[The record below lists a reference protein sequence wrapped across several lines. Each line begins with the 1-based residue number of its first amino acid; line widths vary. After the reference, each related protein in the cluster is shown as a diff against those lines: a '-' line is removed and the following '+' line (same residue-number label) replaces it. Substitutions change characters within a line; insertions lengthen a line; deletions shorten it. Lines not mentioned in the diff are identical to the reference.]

1 MVQLP
6 LVPARRWLAGAST
19 PGCLWGSAWG
29 HRQQNSKEKAWVPMV
44 GCQAVQK
51 GQCRVSVRGIL
62 PPDKVKCRVSQLPQA
77 AAGLSPPGRRGR
89 LALLHPSSRGGGQA
103 ASAAAGVLLPA
114 GK

>member
-19 PGCLWGSAWG
+19 PGCPWGSTWG
-29 HRQQNSKEKAWVPMV
+29 HRQQKNKEKAWVPMA
-44 GCQAVQK
+44 GCQA
-51 GQCRVSVRGIL
+51 GQCRVPVRGFL

-89 LALLHPSSRGGGQA
+89 LAPLRPSSPGGGQA
-103 ASAAAGVLLPA
+103 ASAAAAVLLPA
-114 GK
+114 DK